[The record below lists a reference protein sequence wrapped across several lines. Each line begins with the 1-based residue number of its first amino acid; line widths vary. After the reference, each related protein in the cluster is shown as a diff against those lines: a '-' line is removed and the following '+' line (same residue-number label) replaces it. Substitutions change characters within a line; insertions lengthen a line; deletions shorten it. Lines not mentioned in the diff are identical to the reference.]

1 MTVVELFAGPG
12 GSSTGLRMAGY
23 TGPAVGLEWDLLA
36 CRTAV
41 AAGHPRICADVS
53 TYPPGRFTN
62 VEGLIASPPCQSFSA
77 AGNGKG
83 LDDPRGRLVWEP
95 LRWARALLP
104 QWIVCEQVPRVSL
117 IWDRMA
123 GELRKLGY
131 SAEVMVLNAA
141 DFGVPQTRIRAFLVA
156 RRDGVSVASPT
167 STHRREG
174 GMSLFGSSPHW
185 MSMAEALGW
194 SQAFHVRSNYGTGGD
209 PRKRGIRCSWQP
221 AATVTS
227 KIARN
232 VVVMAD
238 GSERRFTTAEAGI
251 LQSFPADY
259 PWRGTHTQQQQQVGD
274 AVPPLLAMHILE
286 PLIASVRASVRE
298 RAA

>member
-1 MTVVELFAGPG
+1 VTVVELFAGPG
-12 GSSTGLRMAGY
+12 GWSTGLRLAGY
-23 TGPAVGLEWDLLA
+23 TGPAVGLEWDLPA

-41 AAGHPRICADVS
+41 AAGHTRICADVS
-53 TYPPGRFTN
+53 AYPVDRFTN

-83 LDDPRGRLVWEP
+83 LADPRGRLVWEP
-95 LRWARALLP
+95 LRWARVLLP
-104 QWIVCEQVPRVSL
+104 RWIACEQVPRVL
-117 IWDRMA
+117 PIWDRVA

-156 RRDGVSVASPT
+156 RRDGVSVTPPT
-167 STHRREG
+167 TTHCREG
-174 GMSLFGSSPHW
+174 GIGLFGDSPYRV
-185 MSMAEALGW
+185 SMAEALG
-194 SQAFHVRSNYGTGGD
+194 SPQAFHVRSNYGTGGD
-209 PRKRGIRCSWQP
+209 PKKRGIRYSWQP
-221 AATVTS
+221 ATTVTS

-238 GSERRFTTAEAGI
+238 GSERRFTMAEAGI

-274 AVPPLLAMHILE
+274 AVPPLLAMHILT
-286 PLIASVRASVRE
+286 PLIASVRE
-298 RAA
+298 CAA